1 MIQLT
6 IILFWLYFRRGLG
19 SGSGNWMR
27 DEESKG
33 KKQEKRWMKNIN
45 KVRKQKGMKRVTK
58 SGRELPAA
66 KVKFL

>member
-19 SGSGNWMR
+19 AGSGKWVR

-33 KKQEKRWMKNIN
+33 KQQKKRWMKNISH
-45 KVRKQKGMKRVTK
+45 VRTQMGMTRVSK
-58 SGRELPAA
+58 SGREIKAA
-66 KVKFL
+66 TVKFL